1 MAITKETKII
11 KTEIVG
17 DYKAIQI
24 AEDII
29 YKEDGVETNR
39 VRHRRVLHPCLVSK
53 NTDTNE
59 LTNIWT
65 DTSNEPQEIKD
76 IINTV
81 WTDEVKSSWE
91 TFLKE
96 NA

>member
-11 KTEIVG
+11 AIEIVG
-17 DYKAIQI
+17 DNKIIQI
-24 AEDII
+24 KEDIV
-29 YKEDGVETNR
+29 YKEDGVITNT

-59 LTNIWT
+59 VTTVWT

-76 IINTV
+76 VIDLK
-81 WTDEVKSSWE
+81 WTSEVKSAYE

-96 NA
+96 KA